1 LLAAS
6 PDGCTEA
13 LMFANGFTAE
23 LLVELVLAGLASA
36 HLSKTHSIV
45 AKPAKQFFFGSVM

>member
-1 LLAAS
+1 
-6 PDGCTEA
+6 
-13 LMFANGFTAE
+13 MFANGLTAE

-45 AKPAKQFFFGSVM
+45 AKPPKQFFFGSVM